1 MRQIIINSIAALSAL
16 LLFAPG
22 ADAQARKKADEA
34 TEAWHY
40 DIEPAS
46 EAKQGTY
53 VIRVCSYSSRTNPA
67 LEQCLKNAVH
77 GVIFKGYSALGNISG
92 KTALAREPG
101 IESQKADFFKPFFA
115 DGGDFRKFASQVG
128 DEVER
133 TKVGREVKVCM
144 QVKVMADDLRKYLEA
159 AGIIKGLATGF

>member
-1 MRQIIINSIAALSAL
+1 MNPIIVNSILALSAV
-16 LLFAPG
+16 LLFAPS

-34 TEAWHY
+34 TEEWHY
-40 DIEPAS
+40 DIEPVT

-77 GVIFKGYSALGNISG
+77 GVVFKGYSALGNITG

-101 IESQKADFFKPFFA
+101 IETQKADFFKPFFA

-159 AGIIKGLATGF
+159 AGIIKSLGSGF

>member
-1 MRQIIINSIAALSAL
+1 MNTFIFRSAIALGAL

-40 DIEPAS
+40 DIEPAG

-53 VIRVCSYSSRTNPA
+53 LIRVCSYSSRTNPA
-67 LEQCLKNAVH
+67 LEQSLKNAVH
-77 GVIFKGYSALGNISG
+77 GVIFKGYSGLGNITG
-92 KTALAREPG
+92 KPALAREPG
-101 IESQKADFFKPFFA
+101 IETQKADFFKPFFA

-133 TKVGREVKVCM
+133 TKVGRDVKVCM
-144 QVKVMADDLRKYLEA
+144 VVKVMAEDLRKYLEA
-159 AGIIKGLATGF
+159 AGIIRGLGAGF

>member
-1 MRQIIINSIAALSAL
+1 MKQIIINGALAL
-16 LLFAPG
+16 AMLLIFAPS

-34 TEAWHY
+34 TEEWHY

-77 GVIFKGYSALGNISG
+77 GVVFKGYSGLGSITG
-92 KTALAREPG
+92 KPALAREPG
-101 IESQKADFFKPFFA
+101 IETQKADFFKPFFA

-133 TKVGREVKVCM
+133 TKVGRDVKVCM
-144 QVKVMADDLRKYLEA
+144 VVKVMAEDLRKYLEA
-159 AGIIKGLATGF
+159 AGIIRGLGAGF